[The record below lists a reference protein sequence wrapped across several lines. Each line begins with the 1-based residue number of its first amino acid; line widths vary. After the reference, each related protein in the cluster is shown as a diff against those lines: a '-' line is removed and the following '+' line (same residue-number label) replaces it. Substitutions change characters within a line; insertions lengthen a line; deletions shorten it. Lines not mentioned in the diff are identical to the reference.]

1 MSKKKKGEGEPG
13 YRWNEVVIKKELV
26 LKPPAD
32 CEVPGY
38 VRKYL
43 PELEMINWYWAI
55 RTKKYKTKKDETVV
69 VACFR
74 HKKDAKAFRLA
85 SKLAG

>member
-1 MSKKKKGEGEPG
+1 
-13 YRWNEVVIKKELV
+13 
-26 LKPPAD
+26 
-32 CEVPGY
+32 
-38 VRKYL
+38 
-43 PELEMINWYWAI
+43 MINWYWAI